1 MAGAIIDYD
10 NDTDQYILSFN
21 DDHTYVP
28 LIFNRVGG
36 LYCVDMSNMD
46 DSYYAMGSSTVRMNK
61 LKYTKREVQ
70 RADEVMKFR
79 RRLSFP
85 ADETIPKYQSII
97 NIPITR
103 KDVVRSID
111 IYGKDRNSIRGKDT
125 KRKTDTVQI
134 RLCTLPLM
142 TFRVEGLTLVP
153 QETTCPA

>member
-70 RADEVMKFR
+70 RADEVMKLR
-79 RRLSFP
+79 RD
-85 ADETIPKYQSII
+85 ADYPS
-97 NIPITR
+97 
-103 KDVVRSID
+103 
-111 IYGKDRNSIRGKDT
+111 
-125 KRKTDTVQI
+125 
-134 RLCTLPLM
+134 PLM
-142 TFRVEGLTLVP
+142 KLSQNINQSLTFQSLVKMW
-153 QETTCPA
+153 CVL